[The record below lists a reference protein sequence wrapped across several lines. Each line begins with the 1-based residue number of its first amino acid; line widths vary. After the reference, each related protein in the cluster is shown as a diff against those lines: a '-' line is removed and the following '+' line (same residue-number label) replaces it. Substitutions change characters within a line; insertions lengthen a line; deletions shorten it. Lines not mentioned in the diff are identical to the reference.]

1 MNSMKFAFMSLFL
14 LLLLAC
20 SNVEN
25 TKNVRAIIEVW
36 REKSILY
43 PENMVFTIQGVDT
56 FNVFQQ
62 KYDYAILSYVDS
74 TGCTSCKLQLPRWN
88 EFVTKID
95 SVSSKKV
102 ALHLVLHAKDV
113 RDVIYTLKYNNFK
126 YPVCI
131 DYEDKLNKLNHFPS
145 EMAFQTF
152 LLDKNN
158 KVLAIGNPIHNPHI
172 KELYLKIIRGEQI
185 GEEDKSKQIKTRVD
199 VDKTSVSMGNFGWQ
213 EEQKAVFALKNTGDN
228 LLVIQDVTT
237 SCGCTTVAYSREPVQ
252 PGGEAT
258 LEVAYKAEHPG
269 YFKKTIT
276 VHYNAEPSPVKLTIT
291 GNAE

>member
-1 MNSMKFAFMSLFL
+1 MNPMKFAFMSLFL

-126 YPVCI
+126 PV
-131 DYEDKLNKLNHFPS
+131 
-145 EMAFQTF
+145 
-152 LLDKNN
+152 
-158 KVLAIGNPIHNPHI
+158 G
-172 KELYLKIIRGEQI
+172 
-185 GEEDKSKQIKTRVD
+185 
-199 VDKTSVSMGNFGWQ
+199 
-213 EEQKAVFALKNTGDN
+213 
-228 LLVIQDVTT
+228 
-237 SCGCTTVAYSREPVQ
+237 
-252 PGGEAT
+252 
-258 LEVAYKAEHPG
+258 
-269 YFKKTIT
+269 
-276 VHYNAEPSPVKLTIT
+276 
-291 GNAE
+291 

>member
-1 MNSMKFAFMSLFL
+1 MKFLFFF
-14 LLLLAC
+14 
-20 SNVEN
+20 
-25 TKNVRAIIEVW
+25 TP
-36 REKSILY
+36 EKKRDLWGTLKS
-43 PENMVFTIQGVDT
+43 E
-56 FNVFQQ
+56 
-62 KYDYAILSYVDS
+62 
-74 TGCTSCKLQLPRWN
+74 
-88 EFVTKID
+88 EFV
-95 SVSSKKV
+95 
-102 ALHLVLHAKDV
+102 
-113 RDVIYTLKYNNFK
+113 
-126 YPVCI
+126 YPICI
-131 DYEDKLNKLNHFPS
+131 DEKDSLNKLNHFPS
-145 EMAFQTF
+145 DMMFQTF

-185 GEEDKSKQIKTRVD
+185 EKEDKSKRIKTRVD

-276 VHYNAEPSPVKLTIT
+276 VHCNAEPSPVKLTIT